1 MLGLDMTVEIYA
13 GLDARDRMLFK
24 AGITTD
30 NPQEIIVH
38 TCNML
43 NLDYADVL
51 SRKRDKA
58 LVTARMI
65 AIGLTC
71 KCNLYTL
78 KEIGKVFNR
87 DHSTIIYNRD
97 TFNDLVEIKDRYFTG
112 KLNKVLIKN
121 NELL

>member
-97 TFNDLVEIKDRYFTG
+97 TFNDLVEIKDRYFLG
-112 KLNKVLIKN
+112 KLNKVMIC
-121 NELL
+121 

>member
-78 KEIGKVFNR
+78 KEIGRVFNR

-97 TFNDLVEIKDRYFTG
+97 TFNDLVQIKDRYFLG
-112 KLNKVLIKN
+112 KLNKVMIN
-121 NELL
+121 D